1 VMFDFFKRWSG
12 SGAVDSTTD
21 GRRSERSYGVV
32 GLVVGLVVG
41 IAVGAT
47 VAVADGVA
55 VGDAESDALGAA
67 VGCDVDCPGEGVGV
81 GVSGG
86 AGLLAMVTFTR
97 FRYST
102 SFSSTT
108 SALIDPEPAANA
120 RNDVDDNGSI
130 LPAAEEDTS
139 VQPPAMPRSTVSPSV
154 TFTPETEFA
163 HATGTPAA
171 CAAGVPMDATPVA
184 TRTAEAPSAISCFV
198 GTHR

>member
-1 VMFDFFKRWSG
+1 MVGF
-12 SGAVDSTTD
+12 
-21 GRRSERSYGVV
+21 VV
-32 GLVVGLVVG
+32 GF
-41 IAVGAT
+41 AVGAT

-67 VGCDVDCPGEGVGV
+67 VGCDVDCSGEGVGV

-97 FRYST
+97 LRYST

-108 SALIDPEPAANA
+108 RALIDPEPAANA

-171 CAAGVPMDATPVA
+171 CAAGMPIDAIPVA
-184 TRTAEAPSAISCFV
+184 RSTAAPPSAISCV
-198 GTHR
+198 VRTHQE

>member
-1 VMFDFFKRWSG
+1 M
-12 SGAVDSTTD
+12 
-21 GRRSERSYGVV
+21 
-32 GLVVGLVVG
+32 
-41 IAVGAT
+41 
-47 VAVADGVA
+47 
-55 VGDAESDALGAA
+55 
-67 VGCDVDCPGEGVGV
+67 

-86 AGLLAMVTFTR
+86 AGLLAMVTFIGWW
-97 FRYST
+97 YSDLVLVNKR
-102 SFSSTT
+102 
-108 SALIDPEPAANA
+108 ALIDPEPAANA
-120 RNDVDDNGSI
+120 RNDVDDNW
-130 LPAAEEDTS
+130 LHMPAAEEDTS

>member
-1 VMFDFFKRWSG
+1 M
-12 SGAVDSTTD
+12 
-21 GRRSERSYGVV
+21 V

-97 FRYST
+97 LRYST

-171 CAAGVPMDATPVA
+171 CAAGVPIDATPVA
-184 TRTAEAPSAISCFV
+184 TSTAAALIANSCFLR
-198 GTHR
+198 TRR